1 MDGREPRVR
10 RDDEAADEHGDAA
23 ETPKNPQDGSA
34 EAEAE
39 DAPAGGG
46 RRRPGGGRQGGGA
59 KGRQSRPGRNRALR
73 GRGDDADPSE
83 DVEAEGDEAAPG
95 TAVGPA
101 RPQRNQVARQ
111 GGAGTPARR
120 NRQGGAAARREK
132 PRPTIVIDLPSSD
145 GARRARRRAM
155 FRTAM
160 VWFSFLV
167 MVAAPAGVSIWYLWA
182 RASDQYASQV
192 SFAVRSL
199 DSTLPSPVM
208 DLLGG
213 ASDSTAGDSE
223 MLFEY
228 LQSQP
233 LVQVIDRKVD
243 LEKIYNRPGADP
255 VFRLGHD
262 VPIEDLVWY
271 WNQAVTVSYDSSS
284 GIIYVEA
291 RAFDPDDART
301 IAQAVL
307 EESERLINDLST
319 KARNDAVE
327 FALVD
332 LQEAEARVRDARRA
346 LQEFRMAERSVDVT
360 QDIAQAM
367 ALIGEL
373 KGQRAALQADYDS
386 RREMLGAE
394 SRR

>member
-1 MDGREPRVR
+1 
-10 RDDEAADEHGDAA
+10 
-23 ETPKNPQDGSA
+23 
-34 EAEAE
+34 
-39 DAPAGGG
+39 
-46 RRRPGGGRQGGGA
+46 
-59 KGRQSRPGRNRALR
+59 
-73 GRGDDADPSE
+73 
-83 DVEAEGDEAAPG
+83 
-95 TAVGPA
+95 
-101 RPQRNQVARQ
+101 
-111 GGAGTPARR
+111 
-120 NRQGGAAARREK
+120 
-132 PRPTIVIDLPSSD
+132 
-145 GARRARRRAM
+145 M

-394 SRR
+394 SPALTALRNQMASLDAQIAAEQARIATQVPADELPEGDEIAASLTSAAGAQEELMVDLTFAENMYTSALAAVETARADARRAQRYLATHIAPTRSEEAEYPDRLMWSFAISFLLLLIWAIMLLIASSIRDRN